1 MIVYRTLRNKKGLF
15 QHIVCQA
22 LR

>member
-15 QHIVCQA
+15 QHIVCQL